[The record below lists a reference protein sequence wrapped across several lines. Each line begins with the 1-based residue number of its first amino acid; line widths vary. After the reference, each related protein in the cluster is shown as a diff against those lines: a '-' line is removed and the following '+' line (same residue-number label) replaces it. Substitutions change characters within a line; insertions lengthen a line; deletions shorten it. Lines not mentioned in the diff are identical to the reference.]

1 MTAPE
6 IAERM
11 VWDAWNSPA
20 YCISV
25 DSTHYMAASVFTW
38 ISSLESC
45 SWPVFQ
51 GSVTGSNLARECLTW
66 RKHCQQITEARELLY
81 LNRTIRRRRRSES
94 EEIDFL
100 PGPRDRSAEA
110 GISAARRR
118 PFLPQNAPAR
128 RFFVVHRCEPDLG
141 VLGIPYCIYRI
152 QVDWRYPNGRVSLNG
167 FPF

>member
-110 GISAARRR
+110 E
-118 PFLPQNAPAR
+118 FLLLDDVL
-128 RFFVVHRCEPDLG
+128 FFLRTRQPGDSL
-141 VLGIPYCIYRI
+141 LCIA
-152 QVDWRYPNGRVSLNG
+152 VSLIWESLVSPIAFIEYRSTG
-167 FPF
+167 VIQTDESR